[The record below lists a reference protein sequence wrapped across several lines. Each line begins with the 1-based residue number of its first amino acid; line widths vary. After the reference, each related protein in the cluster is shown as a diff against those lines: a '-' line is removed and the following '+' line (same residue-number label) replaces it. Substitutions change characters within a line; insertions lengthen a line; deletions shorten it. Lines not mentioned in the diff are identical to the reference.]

1 MPRTGVGCLKFA
13 TIRNGEKKKKKQ
25 NTIQNKINIFE
36 TKDAEKDPDLCVQLY
51 QEG

>member
-13 TIRNGEKKKKKQ
+13 TIRSGEKKKKSRKQ
-25 NTIQNKINIFE
+25 FRIKETSLE
-36 TKDAEKDPDLCVQLY
+36 TKDAEKDRDLCVQLY